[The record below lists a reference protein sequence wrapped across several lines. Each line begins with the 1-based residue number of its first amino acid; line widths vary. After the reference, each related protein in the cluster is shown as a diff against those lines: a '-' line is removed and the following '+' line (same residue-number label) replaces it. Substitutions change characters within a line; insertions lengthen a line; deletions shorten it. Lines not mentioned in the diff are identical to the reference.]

1 MFRKTLFWLHLVTGL
16 AVGLVVG
23 VMSFTGAALAFERD
37 LVAWTES
44 DARLV
49 TPPAGNPA
57 RLTLDQL
64 VGRVRAMHPEGAIA
78 SITVS
83 AGPAD
88 AVAIALP
95 RNVTLYANP
104 YTGELREPPVTRLR
118 TFLRTMIAWH
128 VRLNAKPGPDNLGAT
143 IASACT
149 VAAVFLGLSGL
160 VLWWPRAAT
169 SRVLRPSLWFVR
181 GATGRARDWNW
192 HNVVGFWTLPCFL
205 IMTVSGVVLSYRW
218 ANNLVFRIAGETPPS
233 QTAPARPVTTAV
245 AARPAPILGLDAV
258 FAVVQQQ
265 TTTAW
270 DQISFR
276 FAPALPLSPNAGGD
290 RSASSTYTVTIRD
303 KNPWPVFVKTTLTL
317 DSRTGEV
324 RRRETPA
331 DMSPGTRA
339 RSWLRLLHTG
349 EAFRWPGQIVAGV
362 ACLGACLLVWT
373 GFALAWRRFFSRN
386 SSAAATPAEG
396 NAP

>member
-218 ANNLVFRIAGETPPS
+218 ANNLVFRIAGKPLRPRPP
-233 QTAPARPVTTAV
+233 PPV
-245 AARPAPILGLDAV
+245 R
-258 FAVVQQQ
+258 
-265 TTTAW
+265 
-270 DQISFR
+270 
-276 FAPALPLSPNAGGD
+276 
-290 RSASSTYTVTIRD
+290 
-303 KNPWPVFVKTTLTL
+303 
-317 DSRTGEV
+317 
-324 RRRETPA
+324 
-331 DMSPGTRA
+331 
-339 RSWLRLLHTG
+339 
-349 EAFRWPGQIVAGV
+349 
-362 ACLGACLLVWT
+362 
-373 GFALAWRRFFSRN
+373 
-386 SSAAATPAEG
+386 
-396 NAP
+396 